1 MAVQAGEHQAHTSAT
16 VFVNV
21 HYLLRKT
28 LGKQRA
34 LTLLRKLK
42 LLVTVVPTSDEAIN
56 RSLSSDFSDYE
67 DAVQYYTALEHHMDA
82 LVTRN
87 KKDYKHAVLRVL
99 SAEEVV
105 AKVSDNAGFDYTKPP
120 AQRDLRETPRAPP
133 PDAPPRTR
141 R

>member
-1 MAVQAGEHQAHTSAT
+1 MKLFIDTDIILDLLAERQPHFVAAAHLFTSVQAGKHQAYTSAT

-28 LGKQRA
+28 LGTQRT

-56 RSLSSDFSDYE
+56 RSLSSEFNDYE
-67 DAVQYYTALEHHMDA
+67 DAVQYYTALEHHVDA

-87 KKDYKHAVLRVL
+87 KKDYKHAILRVL
-99 SAEEVV
+99 NAEEVV
-105 AKVSDNAGFDYTKPP
+105 ANT
-120 AQRDLRETPRAPP
+120 
-133 PDAPPRTR
+133 
-141 R
+141 

>member
-1 MAVQAGEHQAHTSAT
+1 MKLFIDTDIILNLLTERQPHFTAAAHLFMAVQAGEHQAHASAT

-105 AKVSDNAGFDYTKPP
+105 AKV
-120 AQRDLRETPRAPP
+120 
-133 PDAPPRTR
+133 
-141 R
+141 